1 MFSLAVQAGLIVGKA
16 WPTLPEITSCFKV
29 EHDSNPFHLLE
40 ITLDFCHRNISPPG
54 EDQAPHNPGIAVEH
68 AVLIQV
74 GDDPGCQQPAGVV

>member
-54 EDQAPHNPGIAVEH
+54 ED
-68 AVLIQV
+68 
-74 GDDPGCQQPAGVV
+74 